1 MSLTTRMLAPIA
13 LIMSIA
19 LAFVAG
25 SAYDNA
31 KKIVSSNIVTIE
43 ATVVEAVSREIEFM
57 LESTRNY
64 MRLSAQRQIVKQYAE
79 WLLTQKK
86 PDRSAPEQKIFLEQI
101 NQSVAI
107 YNYVDSLIF
116 LNKQG
121 TVEAS
126 TENMGEGQNRSDRE
140 YYREAMLGK
149 SSVQGPL
156 ITRTKGYYA
165 FFLGE
170 PVFVNG
176 EVSGVLVGA
185 INMDYIASHTIDP
198 VTMHGKGIVYVVDPN
213 GQIILHPDRQ
223 KMIGNA
229 MIEQAILEP
238 ISDGGA
244 GSFENERDG
253 MAYYSTFNTLPNGWT
268 VIATVSRDFMMSDV
282 QLMRDRTVAVALAAV
297 CIALFFMF
305 LVVCRVVAAMRK
317 GVQFAESVAEGN
329 LDQTFNIRR
338 NDELGAL
345 ASALNTMVGKLKN
358 SFEIANRQTR
368 EAEEARARATSTYRE
383 LQALI
388 DSVDGGVAR
397 FALDDSFRV
406 IWTNTGFY
414 ALSGRT
420 REDYARDVGNR
431 GINVVH
437 PEDGLTMLKTFREHA
452 QKNDSLKAEYRILRK
467 DGGTSWI
474 YLRAKRVGEW
484 EGYPLFQGV
493 FIDITQQKNII
504 RALEMEQQRYN
515 VVTEI
520 TEEIL
525 FEQDIATDTLTFSSN
540 FEKLFNRPRSIEHYL
555 RDKHFL
561 EIVHPDDL
569 HLLPSTKSTELSED
583 DFMRFDARLLT
594 SENTYQWFTICFKVL
609 RDNAG
614 KPTNVIGRLSNIND
628 KKLEEDRLRR
638 EAQTD
643 MLTGL
648 YNKMTFKQL
657 AEDMLSEG
665 THALIIVDIDDFKNV
680 NDTYGHL
687 FGDEVILTVASVV
700 RDGFRSSDITGRI
713 GGDEFAVFARDALDE
728 NVIRNRCRQI
738 TAHLAEIDS
747 PNGYRISVS
756 MGISFYPRHG
766 KDYPTLFSHA
776 DAALYHLKKHRGKGG
791 YAVYGE

>member
-229 MIEQAILEP
+229 MIEQAILEA

-282 QLMRDRTVAVALAAV
+282 QLMRDRTAAVALAAV

-358 SFEIANRQTR
+358 SFEIA
-368 EAEEARARATSTYRE
+368 
-383 LQALI
+383 
-388 DSVDGGVAR
+388 
-397 FALDDSFRV
+397 
-406 IWTNTGFY
+406 
-414 ALSGRT
+414 
-420 REDYARDVGNR
+420 NR

-561 EIVHPDDL
+561 EIIHPDDL

-628 KKLEEDRLRR
+628 KKT
-638 EAQTD
+638 AC
-643 MLTGL
+643 
-648 YNKMTFKQL
+648 
-657 AEDMLSEG
+657 AE
-665 THALIIVDIDDFKNV
+665 
-680 NDTYGHL
+680 
-687 FGDEVILTVASVV
+687 
-700 RDGFRSSDITGRI
+700 
-713 GGDEFAVFARDALDE
+713 
-728 NVIRNRCRQI
+728 
-738 TAHLAEIDS
+738 
-747 PNGYRISVS
+747 
-756 MGISFYPRHG
+756 
-766 KDYPTLFSHA
+766 
-776 DAALYHLKKHRGKGG
+776 KHRRTCSPAFTTK
-791 YAVYGE
+791 

>member
-57 LESTRNY
+57 LKSTRNY

-86 PDRSAPEQKIFLEQI
+86 PDRNAPEQKIFLEQI

-282 QLMRDRTVAVALAAV
+282 QLMRDRTAAVALAAV

-406 IWTNTGFY
+406 IWANTGFY

-561 EIVHPDDL
+561 EIIHPDDL

-738 TAHLAEIDS
+738 TARLAEIDY

>member
-43 ATVVEAVSREIEFM
+43 ATVVEAVSREIELM

-64 MRLSAQRQIVKQYAE
+64 MRLSARRQIVKQYAE
-79 WLLTQKK
+79 WLLSQKT
-86 PDRSAPEQKIFLEQI
+86 PDHDDPKQKIFLEQI

-107 YNYVDSLIF
+107 YNYVDSLAF
-116 LNKQG
+116 LNKDG
-121 TVEAS
+121 IVEAS
-126 TENMGEGQNRSDRE
+126 TENMGEGQDRSDRD
-140 YYREAMLGK
+140 YFREAMLGK

-165 FFLGE
+165 FFLSE
-170 PVFVNG
+170 PVFVNRQIA
-176 EVSGVLVGA
+176 GVLVGA
-185 INMDYIASHTIDP
+185 INMDYIASHIIDP

-213 GQIILHPDRQ
+213 GQIILHPNRQ
-223 KMIGNA
+223 EMIGNA
-229 MIEQAILEP
+229 MIEQSIFEA

-244 GSFENERDG
+244 GSFEHKSNG
-253 MAYYSTFNTLPNGWT
+253 LAYYSTFNTLPNGWT
-268 VIATVSRDFMMSDV
+268 IIATVSRDFMMSDV
-282 QLMRDRTVAVALAAV
+282 RLMRDHAAVVAFAAV

-305 LVVCRVVAAMRK
+305 LVVCRVVAALRK

-329 LDQTFNIRR
+329 LDQAFNVRR

-368 EAEEARARATSTYRE
+368 EAEEARAQATGTYLE
-383 LQALI
+383 LQAVI

-397 FALDDSFRV
+397 FALDDSFR
-406 IWTNTGFY
+406 ILWANAGFY

-420 REDYARDVGNR
+420 QGEYARDVGNR
-431 GINVVH
+431 GINVAH
-437 PEDGLTMLKTFREHA
+437 PEDGPAMLKSFRELA
-452 QKNDSLKAEYRILRK
+452 RTSDSLKAEYRILRK
-467 DGGTSWI
+467 DGGMSWI

-493 FIDITQQKNII
+493 FIDITQQKDII
-504 RALEMEQQRYN
+504 RALEMEQQRYTI
-515 VVTEI
+515 VTEI

-525 FEQDIATDTLTFSSN
+525 FEQNIVSDTLTFSSN
-540 FEKLFNRPRSIEHYL
+540 YEKLFKRPRRIEHYI
-555 RDKHFL
+555 RDKHFKAF
-561 EIVHPDDL
+561 VHPDDL
-569 HLLPSTKSTELSED
+569 HLLPDAKSVALSD
-583 DFMRFDARLLT
+583 DDYMQFDVRLLT
-594 SENTYQWFTICFKVL
+594 AENTYQWFTICFKIL
-609 RDNAG
+609 RDKTG
-614 KPTNVIGRLSNIND
+614 KATRVIGRMSNIND

-657 AEDMLSEG
+657 AEDTLSGG

-687 FGDEVILTVASVV
+687 FGDEVIRTVASAV
-700 RDGFRSSDITGRI
+700 RDGFRSTDITGRI
-713 GGDEFAVFARDALDE
+713 GGDEFAVLARDALEE
-728 NVIRNRCRQI
+728 NVIQNRCRQI
-738 TAHLAEIDS
+738 TASLAGIDY

-766 KDYPTLFSHA
+766 GDYLTLFSHA

>member
-107 YNYVDSLIF
+107 YNYVESLIF

-406 IWTNTGFY
+406 IWANTGFY

-561 EIVHPDDL
+561 EIIHPDDL

-728 NVIRNRCRQI
+728 NVIGNRCRQI
-738 TAHLAEIDS
+738 TARLAEIDY

>member
-198 VTMHGKGIVYVVDPN
+198 VTMHGKGSVYVVDPN

-229 MIEQAILEP
+229 MIEQAILEA

-329 LDQTFNIRR
+329 LNQTFNIRR

-406 IWTNTGFY
+406 IWANTGFY

-484 EGYPLFQGV
+484 EGYV
-493 FIDITQQKNII
+493 
-504 RALEMEQQRYN
+504 
-515 VVTEI
+515 
-520 TEEIL
+520 
-525 FEQDIATDTLTFSSN
+525 
-540 FEKLFNRPRSIEHYL
+540 RPSVRGRGNPH
-555 RDKHFL
+555 R
-561 EIVHPDDL
+561 
-569 HLLPSTKSTELSED
+569 
-583 DFMRFDARLLT
+583 
-594 SENTYQWFTICFKVL
+594 
-609 RDNAG
+609 
-614 KPTNVIGRLSNIND
+614 RLSG
-628 KKLEEDRLRR
+628 
-638 EAQTD
+638 A
-643 MLTGL
+643 
-648 YNKMTFKQL
+648 
-657 AEDMLSEG
+657 
-665 THALIIVDIDDFKNV
+665 
-680 NDTYGHL
+680 
-687 FGDEVILTVASVV
+687 
-700 RDGFRSSDITGRI
+700 
-713 GGDEFAVFARDALDE
+713 
-728 NVIRNRCRQI
+728 
-738 TAHLAEIDS
+738 
-747 PNGYRISVS
+747 
-756 MGISFYPRHG
+756 
-766 KDYPTLFSHA
+766 
-776 DAALYHLKKHRGKGG
+776 
-791 YAVYGE
+791 

>member
-198 VTMHGKGIVYVVDPN
+198 VTMHGKGSVYVVDPN

-229 MIEQAILEP
+229 MIEQAILEA

-282 QLMRDRTVAVALAAV
+282 QLMRDRTAAVALAAV

-406 IWTNTGFY
+406 IWANTGFY

-713 GGDEFAVFARDALDE
+713 GGDEFAVFARDAQDE

-738 TAHLAEIDS
+738 TARLADIDY

>member
-282 QLMRDRTVAVALAAV
+282 QLMRDRHGRRGTCRRVHCAVLYV
-297 CIALFFMF
+297 P
-305 LVVCRVVAAMRK
+305 CRLPRGRRPCAR
-317 GVQFAESVAEGN
+317 ES
-329 LDQTFNIRR
+329 
-338 NDELGAL
+338 
-345 ASALNTMVGKLKN
+345 S
-358 SFEIANRQTR
+358 
-368 EAEEARARATSTYRE
+368 
-383 LQALI
+383 
-388 DSVDGGVAR
+388 
-397 FALDDSFRV
+397 
-406 IWTNTGFY
+406 
-414 ALSGRT
+414 
-420 REDYARDVGNR
+420 
-431 GINVVH
+431 
-437 PEDGLTMLKTFREHA
+437 
-452 QKNDSLKAEYRILRK
+452 LRK
-467 DGGTSWI
+467 AWRRAISTRPSISAGT
-474 YLRAKRVGEW
+474 
-484 EGYPLFQGV
+484 
-493 FIDITQQKNII
+493 
-504 RALEMEQQRYN
+504 M
-515 VVTEI
+515 
-520 TEEIL
+520 
-525 FEQDIATDTLTFSSN
+525 SSAHW
-540 FEKLFNRPRSIEHYL
+540 L
-555 RDKHFL
+555 
-561 EIVHPDDL
+561 
-569 HLLPSTKSTELSED
+569 
-583 DFMRFDARLLT
+583 
-594 SENTYQWFTICFKVL
+594 
-609 RDNAG
+609 
-614 KPTNVIGRLSNIND
+614 RLSIRWSANS
-628 KKLEEDRLRR
+628 R
-638 EAQTD
+638 T
-643 MLTGL
+643 
-648 YNKMTFKQL
+648 
-657 AEDMLSEG
+657 
-665 THALIIVDIDDFKNV
+665 
-680 NDTYGHL
+680 
-687 FGDEVILTVASVV
+687 AS
-700 RDGFRSSDITGRI
+700 
-713 GGDEFAVFARDALDE
+713 
-728 NVIRNRCRQI
+728 
-738 TAHLAEIDS
+738 
-747 PNGYRISVS
+747 
-756 MGISFYPRHG
+756 
-766 KDYPTLFSHA
+766 K
-776 DAALYHLKKHRGKGG
+776 
-791 YAVYGE
+791 

>member
-86 PDRSAPEQKIFLEQI
+86 PDRNAPEQKIFLEQI

-244 GSFENERDG
+244 GSFENEVEK
-253 MAYYSTFNTLPNGWT
+253 T
-268 VIATVSRDFMMSDV
+268 
-282 QLMRDRTVAVALAAV
+282 DR
-297 CIALFFMF
+297 
-305 LVVCRVVAAMRK
+305 
-317 GVQFAESVAEGN
+317 SV
-329 LDQTFNIRR
+329 
-338 NDELGAL
+338 
-345 ASALNTMVGKLKN
+345 
-358 SFEIANRQTR
+358 
-368 EAEEARARATSTYRE
+368 
-383 LQALI
+383 
-388 DSVDGGVAR
+388 
-397 FALDDSFRV
+397 
-406 IWTNTGFY
+406 
-414 ALSGRT
+414 
-420 REDYARDVGNR
+420 
-431 GINVVH
+431 
-437 PEDGLTMLKTFREHA
+437 
-452 QKNDSLKAEYRILRK
+452 
-467 DGGTSWI
+467 
-474 YLRAKRVGEW
+474 
-484 EGYPLFQGV
+484 
-493 FIDITQQKNII
+493 
-504 RALEMEQQRYN
+504 
-515 VVTEI
+515 
-520 TEEIL
+520 
-525 FEQDIATDTLTFSSN
+525 
-540 FEKLFNRPRSIEHYL
+540 
-555 RDKHFL
+555 
-561 EIVHPDDL
+561 
-569 HLLPSTKSTELSED
+569 
-583 DFMRFDARLLT
+583 
-594 SENTYQWFTICFKVL
+594 
-609 RDNAG
+609 
-614 KPTNVIGRLSNIND
+614 
-628 KKLEEDRLRR
+628 
-638 EAQTD
+638 
-643 MLTGL
+643 
-648 YNKMTFKQL
+648 
-657 AEDMLSEG
+657 
-665 THALIIVDIDDFKNV
+665 
-680 NDTYGHL
+680 
-687 FGDEVILTVASVV
+687 
-700 RDGFRSSDITGRI
+700 
-713 GGDEFAVFARDALDE
+713 
-728 NVIRNRCRQI
+728 
-738 TAHLAEIDS
+738 
-747 PNGYRISVS
+747 
-756 MGISFYPRHG
+756 
-766 KDYPTLFSHA
+766 
-776 DAALYHLKKHRGKGG
+776 
-791 YAVYGE
+791 